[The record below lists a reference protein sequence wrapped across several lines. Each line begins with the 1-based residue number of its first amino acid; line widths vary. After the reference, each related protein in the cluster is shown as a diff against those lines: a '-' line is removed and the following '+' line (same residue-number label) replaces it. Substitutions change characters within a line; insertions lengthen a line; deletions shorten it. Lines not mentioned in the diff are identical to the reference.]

1 MLLFLYPYGG
11 MRMAYT
17 YSTKEFCHIFNVG
30 RETLRHYEKVGL
42 LHPHI
47 NKENG
52 YRQYTYWDVGQMI
65 DILKYRAKGL
75 SLEQI
80 RDSLYEA
87 DYSQIVDSLKMQRDY
102 YQKQI
107 QHYQLLTQKTNLE
120 LSYIEHAEESIG
132 KIFEMDI
139 RDLVFLKYRDN
150 FKEKTLESNWIV
162 FNNPQF
168 FSSTWIYGPGEQGNT
183 DILAVGFLTEKEYAD
198 YLEVRDGLA
207 IPATRVVATV
217 YDIQGMQIFDGSM
230 FEDFYNIV
238 DQKYPNAS
246 TRLYTSLLTRFYD
259 NDKTYHQY
267 IFAFRMI

>member
-1 MLLFLYPYGG
+1 
-11 MRMAYT
+11 MAYT
-17 YSTKEFCHIFNVG
+17 YSTKEFCEIFNVG

-42 LHPHI
+42 LNPHI
-47 NKENG
+47 NEENG

-139 RDLVFLKYRDN
+139 LDLVFLKYKDD
-150 FKEKTLESNWIV
+150 FKEKTLETNWMV

-168 FSSTWIYGPGEQGNT
+168 FASTWLYDTGEQGRLE
-183 DILAVGFLTEKEYAD
+183 ISAVGFLTEKEYAD
-198 YLEVRDGLA
+198 YLDAQDGIEISA
-207 IPATRVVATV
+207 SRVVATV
-217 YDIQGMQIFDGSM
+217 YDIQGLQMFEGSM
-230 FEDFYNIV
+230 FEDFYEKV
-238 DQKYPNAS
+238 DKMYPNAS
-246 TRLYTSLLTRFYD
+246 KRLYTSLLTRFYD